1 MKRILTTILAFI
13 YLSTSIGASVHLH
26 YCMGK
31 LISWGL
37 INHDGKQCA
46 TCGMPKNC
54 IGQQWVTV
62 IGDCCKDE
70 HKPITVDKDQKP
82 TEATYK
88 CFDLLVDMAAV
99 HFANPADGYVAAYLV
114 GYPTLNGPPIHLK
127 VPVFLLYRNFRI

>member
-1 MKRILTTILAFI
+1 LASI

-46 TCGMPKNC
+46 TCGMPKNH
-54 IGQQWVTV
+54 IGKQLVTV

-82 TEATYK
+82 TDAAYT
-88 CFDLLVDMAAV
+88 CFDLLVDIAAV
-99 HFANPADGYVAAYLV
+99 HFANPSDGYVTAYLV
-114 GYPTLNGPPIHLK
+114 GYPSTNSPPDLQK
-127 VPVFLLYRNFRI
+127 APLFLRNCNFRI